1 MWLRLCVRQAHAD
14 LQPFLDLYRCPPGT
28 QFDLCSAPVLL
39 HCQQHPE
46 LLDYIQSC
54 GDSIDNLDFKYLHQ
68 AIMQVSCLRP
78 TPLPGSPFALVP
90 APAALV
96 ALTHEALGGGGLSN
110 FSHYIM
116 FSINS
121 VVFTLHHLPLG

>member
-1 MWLRLCVRQAHAD
+1 MSHPQAHAD

-39 HCQQHPE
+39 HCQRHPE

-68 AIMQVSCLRP
+68 AIMQVGRRP
-78 TPLPGSPFALVP
+78 TG
-90 APAALV
+90 
-96 ALTHEALGGGGLSN
+96 
-110 FSHYIM
+110 
-116 FSINS
+116 
-121 VVFTLHHLPLG
+121 